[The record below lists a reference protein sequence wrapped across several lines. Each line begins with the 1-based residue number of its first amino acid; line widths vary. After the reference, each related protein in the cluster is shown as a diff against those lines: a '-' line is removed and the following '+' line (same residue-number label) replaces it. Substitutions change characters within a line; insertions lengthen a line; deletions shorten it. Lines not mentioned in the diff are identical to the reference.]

1 MSPDSENAASDGHT
15 AERHEGR
22 LDNWNDAR
30 GFGFLTP
37 SDGGP
42 NIFVHVSA
50 MPKTG
55 KQISAGQA
63 YTFRVETDATGRSRA
78 IDVQPVVALAETR
91 EAPRKGPTLFQKIV
105 QRGPRLLVIPAFGF
119 IVLAIAS
126 IQPVSMNWLTIYG
139 VASVACFCGYGL
151 DKRAAAHKE
160 WRVSETILLL
170 IGLVGG
176 WPGAIVGQEMF
187 RHKTQ
192 KPAFRALFWMSVAIN
207 MAAFVQINVFS
218 PG

>member
-1 MSPDSENAASDGHT
+1 MTQGSDSPAADRKG
-15 AERHEGR
+15 EGR
-22 LDNWNDAR
+22 RKGRLENWNHAR
-30 GFGFLTP
+30 GFGFLVPT
-37 SDGGP
+37 DGGP

-55 KQISAGQA
+55 KQIGAGQV
-63 YTFRVETDATGRSRA
+63 YTFTVETDASGRTRA
-78 IDVQPVVALAETR
+78 TDVQPVVLATDVTPS
-91 EAPRKGPTLFQKIV
+91 PRKGPSFWQMVL

-119 IVLAIAS
+119 IVVAIGS
-126 IQPVSMNWLTIYG
+126 IQPLSVNWLTIYG
-139 VASVACFCGYGL
+139 IASVACFCGYGL

-176 WPGAIVGQEMF
+176 WPGAIVGQEVF